1 MVYTVDSSNSPRFP
15 RDGVRSSQRR
25 EKSSS
30 PKSETV
36 SGEAESINSM
46 LEQSNDWAAIESSDS
61 KKGNAG
67 KAKKP
72 AWNKPTSN
80 GVAEITSPV
89 MDATSWPA
97 LSESTKPSPKPSPA
111 ESSSKIVSDGSIPTS
126 QVLGFYLFLLFLIK
140 FREQRR
146 KERFFILFCLR

>member
-1 MVYTVDSSNSPRFP
+1 
-15 RDGVRSSQRR
+15 VRSSQRR

-72 AWNKPTSN
+72 AWNKPASN